1 MNGMTYLPLY
11 CWQLWQV
18 ALLREVGFDAAFNYH
33 TTPKEQALK
42 DAAPDGI
49 DIYWC
54 GTSTAAQLVQMMLLR
69 PAMAC
74 CHLCHL

>member
-1 MNGMTYLPLY
+1 MTKVSAQLY
-11 CWQLWQV
+11 RCWLAAACLCTPQV

-54 GTSTAAQLVQMMLLR
+54 GTFTSVQSGASLI
-69 PAMAC
+69 
-74 CHLCHL
+74 